1 MKLKRISGVIAGIAA
16 VLFCGVTTL
25 PVAAHHSFA
34 MYDTAV
40 EKTLTGKLERF
51 IIGANHSQYVM
62 KVVDA
67 KGNVLKD
74 DKGKE
79 VIWTIETT
87 SAAQLGQLNITVD
100 TFRIGTIFTAT
111 FSPLRDG
118 RNGGAQRG
126 TTIIMCG
133 MTMPAGGCTEATGKK
148 YGAGGLVP
156 GAPPATTPTARGA
169 GQRQ

>member
-1 MKLKRISGVIAGIAA
+1 MKLTGTSGVIVGIAA
-16 VLFCGVTTL
+16 LLFLGIATL

-62 KVVDA
+62 QVVDA
-67 KGNVLKD
+67 NGKVLMD
-74 DKGKE
+74 DKGKP
-79 VIWTIETT
+79 VTWTIETT
-87 SAAQLGQLNITVD
+87 SAAQLSQQNITVQ
-100 TFRIGTIFTAT
+100 TFKYGTIFTVS

-126 TTIIMCG
+126 SAVIMCG
-133 MTMPAGGCTEATGKK
+133 MTMPAGGCTEATGKRFG
-148 YGAGGLVP
+148 GAPVP
-156 GAPPATTPTARGA
+156 GAPPAATSG

>member
-1 MKLKRISGVIAGIAA
+1 MIRRIHKEKLVMKRTTGISGAIAGIAA
-16 VLFCGVTTL
+16 ILILGVATL

-62 KVVDA
+62 QVVDA
-67 KGNVLKD
+67 SGKAQVD
-74 DKGKE
+74 DKGKP

-87 SAAQLGQLNITVD
+87 SAAQLSQLNITVE
-100 TFRIGTIFTAT
+100 TFKIGTIFTAT

-126 TTIIMCG
+126 TAIIMCG

-148 YGAGGLVP
+148 YG
-156 GAPPATTPTARGA
+156 R
-169 GQRQ
+169 

>member
-1 MKLKRISGVIAGIAA
+1 MKRTTRLSGVIAGIAA
-16 VLFCGVTTL
+16 VIILGAATL

-62 KVVDA
+62 QVVDSTG
-67 KGNVLKD
+67 KVQMD
-74 DKGKE
+74 DKGKP
-79 VIWTIETT
+79 VVWTIETT
-87 SAAQLGQLNITVD
+87 SAAQLSQLNITVE
-100 TFRIGTIFTAT
+100 TFKIHTIFTAT

-126 TTIIMCG
+126 TAIIMCG

-148 YGAGGLVP
+148 YG
-156 GAPPATTPTARGA
+156 R
-169 GQRQ
+169 